1 MKGNSRLVIISLALL
16 VLGVL
21 SRSAY
26 LIIFGIIG
34 LYITYKKNQASYPT
48 GTNFLVVIFSDLL
61 DELKKKYPQFNLDK
75 FLHNIKVNKVDDNQN
90 VNFNRMPLNNAGS
103 AKKVLGI
110 IFGVIILVILVA
122 KFVIV
127 IPAGYV
133 GVYNLFGKVSDR
145 PLYSGL
151 NFVNP
156 LGSVEKMD
164 VRIQDYTMS
173 IAPNEGAKTGDD
185 SIYAL
190 SKEGLS
196 VSLDITVLYR
206 LSQEKA
212 PVLFKEI
219 GQNYSEIVV
228 RPEIRSA
235 IREIVATYDVKDIY
249 SEKRAE
255 ANQKLVDLLK
265 SKVEPRGIIIEEVLL
280 RNVQLPKNLADS
292 IELKLQSEQEA
303 QRYDF
308 LLEQE
313 TKEAERKRIEA
324 AGQRDSQKIISEGLT
339 PAYLQ
344 YLYITSLKD
353 RQGTIYIPTN
363 PSNGLPSFKGL

>member
-1 MKGNSRLVIISLALL
+1 MKGNSKLLIISLALL
-16 VLGVL
+16 VLGIL
-21 SRSAY
+21 SRSII
-26 LIIFGIIG
+26 LIIFAGIG
-34 LYITYKKNQASYPT
+34 LFTIYKQNQASYPA
-48 GTNFLVVIFSDLL
+48 GTNIFIVIFSDLYE
-61 DELKKKYPQFNLDK
+61 ELKKKYPQLNFDT
-75 FLHNIKVNKVDDNQN
+75 FFHGIKVNKVNN
-90 VNFNRMPLNNAGS
+90 NENLNISRMPLSNAGS
-103 AKKVLGI
+103 IKKILGLV
-110 IFGVIILVILVA
+110 FGVIIIVILFA
-122 KFVIV
+122 RVIII
-127 IPAGYV
+127 IPAGSV

-164 VRIQDYTMS
+164 ARIQDYTMS
-173 IAPNEGAKTGDD
+173 IATNEGVKVGDD

-206 LSQEKA
+206 VSQEKA

-219 GQNYSEIVV
+219 GQNYSEVVV

-235 IREIVATYDVKDIY
+235 IREVVANYDVKEIY
-249 SEKRAE
+249 SEKRVE
-255 ANQKLVDLLK
+255 ANQKLTELLK
-265 SKVEPRGIIIEEVLL
+265 SKVEPRGIMIEEVLL

-292 IELKLQSEQEA
+292 IELKLQAEQEA

-308 LLEQE
+308 LLTQA

-339 PAYLQ
+339 PSYLQ

-353 RQGTIYIPTN
+353 RQGTIYVPTN
-363 PSNGLPSFKGL
+363 PSNGLPTFKGL

>member
-1 MKGNSRLVIISLALL
+1 MKGNNKILIISLALL
-16 VLGVL
+16 VLGIL
-21 SRSAY
+21 SRSIL
-26 LIIFGIIG
+26 LIIFAGIG
-34 LYITYKKNQASYPT
+34 LFTIYRKNQANYPA
-48 GTNFLVVIFSDLL
+48 GTNFLIVIFTDLL
-61 DELKKKYPQFNLDK
+61 EQLRDKYPQFNFDT
-75 FLHNIKVNKVDDNQN
+75 FLHHIKVNKVDNN
-90 VNFNRMPLNNAGS
+90 KNSNYNRMPINNLGS
-103 AKKVLGI
+103 AKKILGI
-110 IFGVIILVILVA
+110 IFGIIIIIILFARVVFI
-122 KFVIV
+122 
-127 IPAGYV
+127 IPAGSV

-164 VRIQDYTMS
+164 ARIQDYTMS
-173 IAPNEGAKTGDD
+173 IAPNEGIKIGDD

-212 PVLFKEI
+212 PMLFKEI
-219 GQNYSEIVV
+219 GQNYSEVIV

-235 IREIVATYDVKDIY
+235 IREVVANYDVKEIY
-249 SEKRAE
+249 SAKRAE
-255 ANQKLVDLLK
+255 ANQKLTDLLK
-265 SKVEPRGIIIEEVLL
+265 SKVEPRGIMIEEVLL

-308 LLEQE
+308 ILEQE

-339 PAYLQ
+339 PSYLQ
-344 YLYITSLKD
+344 YLYITSLRD
-353 RQGTIYIPTN
+353 RQGTIYVPTN
-363 PSNGLPSFKGL
+363 PSNGLPTFKGL